1 MKNYYFTSYRF
12 PHKHGY
18 LPGASGFTTKS
29 KELCNAEGCI
39 IVAEAY
45 NFQNT
50 GLPCTLQQIIQ
61 YKQKIVNDFQHY
73 YEETQIPGTAV
84 DLCHQ
89 NQQLAK
95 ILQKALHLCEEKQ
108 RKSGF
113 KLQETG

>member
-45 NFQNT
+45 NF
-50 GLPCTLQQIIQ
+50 
-61 YKQKIVNDFQHY
+61 
-73 YEETQIPGTAV
+73 
-84 DLCHQ
+84 
-89 NQQLAK
+89 
-95 ILQKALHLCEEKQ
+95 
-108 RKSGF
+108 
-113 KLQETG
+113 